1 MSVRNLRGARVTVY
15 CAGSAR
21 VAQDYVDGATELA
34 QNLVDAGA
42 VLVCGG
48 GKTGLMG
55 HMATEV
61 IQRGGRAA
69 GVMPQF
75 LKDIEMDHPLVDD
88 FTFVQT
94 MAERKAG
101 LLAHTE
107 GLIALPGG
115 CGTLE
120 ELAEAITLKRLGQY
134 LKPVVIV
141 NQNGFYDDLLRQL
154 QRMVDEEFMNP
165 EHLGLWTVV
174 DHPRDAV
181 SAIVQTPDLSPDI
194 LFRAA
199 VKA

>member
-1 MSVRNLRGARVTVY
+1 MVRELRGARVTVY

-21 VAQDYVDGATELA
+21 VAADYLSGASELA
-34 QNLVDAGA
+34 QHLVEAGA
-42 VLVCGG
+42 VLVFGG

-55 HMATEV
+55 HVATEV
-61 IQRGGRAA
+61 IQRGGRAV

-75 LKDIEMDHPLVDD
+75 LKDIEMNHPLVED
-88 FTFVQT
+88 FTFVAT

-101 LLAHTE
+101 LLANTE

-141 NQNGFYDDLLRQL
+141 NQNGFYDDLLRFL

-165 EHLGLWTVV
+165 EHLDLWTVV

-181 SAIVQTPDLSPDI
+181 AAILATPDLSPDV
-194 LFRAA
+194 LHRAA